1 MMTRVL
7 VVEDELRLAS
17 VLEEAL
23 SEAQYT
29 VDVATDGDEALLFAQ
44 TATYDAMVLDV
55 LLPGLSGIDVCRRLR
70 SSGSLT
76 PILLL
81 TARDAEEDKIAGL
94 DSGADDYL
102 TKPFT
107 FGELLARLRALL
119 RRNASQKTGVLQVS
133 ELTLDPATRVVRWR
147 GEPIDLTAR
156 DYAVLETLMRRPGWV
171 VTRDAMIESVW
182 GFDCSESSNLIEVYI
197 RRLRRKL
204 EQHGA
209 PPLIQTVRGAGYR
222 LLAADA

>member
-17 VLEEAL
+17 ILEETL
-23 SEAQYT
+23 TEAQYT
-29 VDVATDGDEALLFAQ
+29 VDVATDGDEALLFARA
-44 TATYDAMVLDV
+44 ATYDAMVLDV
-55 LLPGLSGIDVCRRLR
+55 LLPGLSGLDVCRRLR
-70 SSGSLT
+70 ASGSIT

-81 TARDAEEDKIAGL
+81 TARDAEEDKITGL

-119 RRNASQKTGVLQVS
+119 RRNASQKTGVLRVS
-133 ELTLDPATRVVRWR
+133 ELTLDPASRAVRWR
-147 GEPIDLTAR
+147 DEPIDLTAR

-182 GFDCSESSNLIEVYI
+182 GFDSSESSNLIEVYI

-209 PPLIQTVRGAGYR
+209 PPLIQTVRGVGYR